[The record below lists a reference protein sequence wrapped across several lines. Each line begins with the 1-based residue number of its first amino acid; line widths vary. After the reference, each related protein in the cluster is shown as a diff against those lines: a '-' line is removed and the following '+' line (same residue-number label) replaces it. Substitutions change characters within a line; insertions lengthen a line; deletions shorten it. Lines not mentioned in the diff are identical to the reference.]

1 MKLMIL
7 SFALLVSAF
16 QAHLTFGRPLTTRS
30 VDQLSLV
37 TRYAGM
43 GYNVLEANP
52 EGDFNRGGIDPGIK
66 TTRFVFKHTYND
78 GNRARYRG
86 RAMSV
91 PDQVEFHMTQACS
104 RRETTNAYSGQTSYK
119 NELSVNVES
128 SGKYMTNI
136 VATACDY
143 YCCFFPSYC
152 SKL

>member
-78 GNRARYRG
+78 GNRAHYRG
-86 RAMSV
+86 ALKKAHFSNHIAPQRKALAMFA
-91 PDQVEFHMTQACS
+91 D
-104 RRETTNAYSGQTSYK
+104 
-119 NELSVNVES
+119 
-128 SGKYMTNI
+128 
-136 VATACDY
+136 
-143 YCCFFPSYC
+143 
-152 SKL
+152 

>member
-30 VDQLSLV
+30 VIDQLSLV

-43 GYNVLEANP
+43 GYNVLQANP
-52 EGDFNRGGIDPGIK
+52 EGDFYRGGIDPGIK
-66 TTRFVFKHTYND
+66 TTRFIFNHTYSN
-78 GNRARYRG
+78 GKRAYYR
-86 RAMSV
+86 RQAMSV

-119 NELSVNVES
+119 NELSVNVEA
-128 SGKYMTNI
+128 SGKYTTNV
-136 VATACDY
+136 VAIMSVY
-143 YCCFFPSYC
+143 YCFLPPYC
-152 SKL
+152 SQL